1 MCIAAFKLS
10 GYAWNP
16 QYLIIKVGDIVEW
29 RWSFASYI
37 SGMRPR
43 VVQVKDEASV
53 EEMEG
58 GFNSGPGKESG
69 KKDLC
74 SLTGT

>member
-69 KKDLC
+69 KDSR

>member
-1 MCIAAFKLS
+1 M
-10 GYAWNP
+10 
-16 QYLIIKVGDIVEW
+16 VEW

-69 KKDLC
+69 KKDSC